1 MLNINYSPKEKCN
14 YVVMKIY
21 SFFKLLNRKIKQYE
35 KAASN
40 PFDVVKRP
48 VTIIWVEDKKDKN

>member
-1 MLNINYSPKEKCN
+1 
-14 YVVMKIY
+14 MKFY

-40 PFDVVKRP
+40 SFAYEYKQPL
-48 VTIIWVEDKKDKN
+48 TIIWIEDTSDTSTDGHF

>member
-1 MLNINYSPKEKCN
+1 MTIN
-14 YVVMKIY
+14 

-40 PFDVVKRP
+40 PYKKQEYN
-48 VTIIWVEDKKDKN
+48 VTIIWVEDVDKLDKKQ